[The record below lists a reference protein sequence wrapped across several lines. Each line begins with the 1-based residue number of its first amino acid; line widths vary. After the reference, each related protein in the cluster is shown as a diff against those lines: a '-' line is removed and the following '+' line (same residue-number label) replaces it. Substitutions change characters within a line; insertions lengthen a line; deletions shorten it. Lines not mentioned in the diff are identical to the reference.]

1 MLEIKEL
8 NTRYGSIHALKGIS
22 LHIDEGEIVSLI
34 GSNGAGKSTLLASIT
49 GLVPASS
56 GSILFEGVE
65 IARLPQSAIVK
76 KGIVLCPEGREVFP
90 RLTVEENLRL
100 GAYTRK
106 DKAETKAS
114 FEEAYTLFP
123 RLAERQKQLAGTLS
137 GGEQQML
144 AIARAL
150 MGKPRLLLLDEPS
163 LGLAPNLVE
172 LIFDLIETINKRGM
186 TVLLIEQN
194 ANMALQIASRA
205 YVLETGTVRL
215 SGEARHL
222 RNNLEVQKAYLGE
235 IEGTLDELALQ
246 SLDSAA
252 N

>member
-1 MLEIKEL
+1 M
-8 NTRYGSIHALKGIS
+8 
-22 LHIDEGEIVSLI
+22 
-34 GSNGAGKSTLLASIT
+34 
-49 GLVPASS
+49 
-56 GSILFEGVE
+56 
-65 IARLPQSAIVK
+65 
-76 KGIVLCPEGREVFP
+76 
-90 RLTVEENLRL
+90 
-100 GAYTRK
+100 
-106 DKAETKAS
+106 
-114 FEEAYTLFP
+114 
-123 RLAERQKQLAGTLS
+123 
-137 GGEQQML
+137 
-144 AIARAL
+144 
-150 MGKPRLLLLDEPS
+150 DEPS

-172 LIFDLIETINKRGM
+172 LIFDLIETINRRGM

-222 RNNLEVQKAYLGE
+222 RNNAEVQKAYLGE

>member
-1 MLEIKEL
+1 MLEIRDL

-22 LHIDEGEIVSLI
+22 MYVNQGEIVSLI

-49 GLVPASS
+49 GLVRAAS

-65 IARLPQSAIVK
+65 IVRLPQSAIVK
-76 KGIVLCPEGREVFP
+76 RGIILCPEGREVFP

-100 GAYTRK
+100 GAYIRK
-106 DKAETKAS
+106 DKAEIKAS

-172 LIFDLIETINKRGM
+172 LIFDLIETINRRGM

-222 RNNLEVQKAYLGE
+222 RNNAEVQKAYLGE